1 MSGGFDLLSG
11 SEPPLRINGG
21 NDASNED
28 TRVQVI
34 TWQTNRYVVLA
45 RGRRKET
52 CWVFPSASEGE
63 SQNMPKKAPG
73 RAAISLPGC

>member
-34 TWQTNRYVVLA
+34 YLA
-45 RGRRKET
+45 
-52 CWVFPSASEGE
+52 
-63 SQNMPKKAPG
+63 N
-73 RAAISLPGC
+73 